1 MEILEQLAHL
11 LEEGKRVALCTI
23 IEKKGSAPRD
33 VGAKM
38 VVSEDGKTVGTIG
51 GGNFERALISE
62 SLKALRESKPRKAVF
77 SLGGKGG
84 EGAIETGS
92 MCGGELTIFIDV
104 IEPRGKLI
112 VIGAGHIAFPL
123 ARLADIVGF
132 RLVVVDDNE
141 ELANRERFPMAQ
153 EIITGKFNEVLDR
166 IEVGSRDFVVIV
178 HGEPEHDYLALEKI
192 VKKRPAYV
200 GLLGSKAK
208 VAALV
213 KRLKEAGISDEDLK
227 TLHAPIGLDI
237 GAQTPEE
244 IGVSILAE
252 LIDEK
257 RKNRFS
263 F

>member
-1 MEILEQLAHL
+1 
-11 LEEGKRVALCTI
+11 
-23 IEKKGSAPRD
+23 
-33 VGAKM
+33 
-38 VVSEDGKTVGTIG
+38 
-51 GGNFERALISE
+51 
-62 SLKALRESKPRKAVF
+62 
-77 SLGGKGG
+77 
-84 EGAIETGS
+84 
-92 MCGGELTIFIDV
+92 V